1 MLRVNRGKGTL
12 EGVVVLESHSVD
24 SSGLIGVDGVVN
36 RVQPT
41 LSKWA
46 DEAFRRVIVFFT

>member
-46 DEAFRRVIVFFT
+46 DEAFRRVI